1 MLYNMTRILKV
12 IVLLATVIVCAN
24 AVPSGRIVGG
34 VDAEEGQFK
43 HQISL
48 QHSNGAHTC
57 GGSILNER
65 YVLTAAHCVMV
76 GDEVRPPSS
85 LQIRAGSVDYSE
97 GGKLLEIKRILVNEN
112 YGNFVHDLALL
123 ELKEPLEFCDKIQP
137 IELATKEVPSG
148 GDIIVSGWGRLY
160 NNGPIPNQLQ
170 WTTLKA
176 MSTDECRPY
185 LWELDVEAL
194 ICLAH
199 GSDHGVCNGDS
210 GGPAT
215 YKDKLVGVA
224 SFVMDG
230 CGSKNP
236 DGYAK
241 VSSHYEWIME
251 NMKN

>member
-1 MLYNMTRILKV
+1 MVRILNV
-12 IVLLATVIVCAN
+12 IAVFVTVVACAL

-34 VDAEEGQFK
+34 ADAEDGQFK
-43 HQISL
+43 YQISL

-65 YVLTAAHCVMV
+65 FVLTAAHCVMV

-97 GGKLLEIKRILVNEN
+97 GGKLLKIKRIVVNEN

-123 ELKEPLEFCDKIQP
+123 ELEEPLEFCDKIHP
-137 IELATKEVPSG
+137 IELATEEVPSG

-160 NNGPIPNQLQ
+160 NNGPIPNHLQ

-176 MSTDECRPY
+176 MTTEECRPY
-185 LWELDVEAL
+185 FADLEPNIDAL

-199 GSDHGVCNGDS
+199 GSNHGVCNGDS

-215 YKDKLVGVA
+215 YKGKLVGVA

-230 CGSKNP
+230 CGSTNP

-241 VSSHYEWIME
+241 VSHHYDWIIKNME
-251 NMKN
+251 N